1 MGMLQQRRMGVPQ
14 LLAAERSAPLA
25 ELVADD
31 TGAERQG
38 AEVPTSLDALRDT
51 ERRVAEEI
59 RLGTLEAGA
68 ARIALEHLRR
78 AKLVLR
84 VAVKGP
90 TRVAEEAAEVTICW
104 LCSEPIVPDRLA
116 DPADVFKH
124 MSACS
129 GWTTDRRGKHGK
141 PEKKWRYLRP

>member
-1 MGMLQQRRMGVPQ
+1 MGLPQQRRIEAPPA
-14 LLAAERSAPLA
+14 LAAERSAPLA
-25 ELVADD
+25 ELVASSADA
-31 TGAERQG
+31 GAQ
-38 AEVPTSLDALRDT
+38 APTSLEALRDT

-59 RLGTLEAGA
+59 RLGTIESGA

-90 TRVAEEAAEVTICW
+90 LRVAEAAAEVTICW
-104 LCSEPIVPDRLA
+104 LCGEPIVPERLA

-141 PEKKWRYLRP
+141 PEKKWRYLR

>member
-1 MGMLQQRRMGVPQ
+1 MGLPQQRRIEAPPA
-14 LLAAERSAPLA
+14 LAAEPSAPLA
-25 ELVADD
+25 ELVAHS
-31 TGAERQG
+31 AQ
-38 AEVPTSLDALRDT
+38 VPTSLAALRDT

-59 RLGTLEAGA
+59 RLGTIESGA

-90 TRVAEEAAEVTICW
+90 VRGAEAAPEVTICW

-141 PEKKWRYLRP
+141 PEKKWRHLR